1 METNHRRGGTD
12 MLPEIGQELFLQ
24 IDEGNDASTNYK
36 SKVIDMTDEYIS
48 IFLPTQQNS
57 GHTRVFRPGTRI
69 EISHFG
75 KDGSKYVFP
84 SVILENIN
92 DRIPFVRV
100 SVPAKE
106 EIIRKQR
113 RNFLRVPA
121 YADVALKLVEPRDRE
136 IHFVTKTEDVSGGGI
151 AIKYPATYDIRIDD
165 QFEVWMALP
174 CSKDVLQANFIA
186 KVVRIIDQKKPGK
199 KLAPLEIIN
208 ISQKDQQN
216 IMKYCF
222 ECEIDLRKKGLI

>member
-36 SKVIDMTDEYIS
+36 SKVIDLTDEYIS
-48 IFLPTQQNS
+48 IFLPTQQNT
-57 GHTRVFRPGTRI
+57 GHTRVFRPGTKI
-69 EISHFG
+69 EVSYFS
-75 KDGSKYVFP
+75 KDRSQYSFQ
-84 SVILENIN
+84 SLILETIE
-92 DRIPFVRV
+92 DRIPFVRIE
-100 SVPAKE
+100 VPDKE
-106 EIIRKQR
+106 AIIHKQR

-121 YADVALKLVEPRDRE
+121 RAEVALKLIEPRDRE
-136 IHFVTKTEDVSGGGI
+136 IHILTKTEDVSGGGI
-151 AIKYPATYDIRIDD
+151 AIKYPSYYDIRVDD
-165 QFEVWMALP
+165 QFEVWMALS

-186 KVVRIIDQKKPGK
+186 KVVRIIDQKDRSQ
-199 KLAPLEIIN
+199 KLAPMEIIN

-216 IMKYCF
+216 IMKFCF